1 MSRRNQS
8 HMFICMLLVCT
19 ALIVSYIKITNI
31 KKDYTYLNTTM
42 ACLNEHQHLDHH
54 DRIHTCRIDDQK
66 LTELAPKYGYKY
78 YHEDTTILLW
88 WPTTIWE

>member
-1 MSRRNQS
+1 MSKNQNT
-8 HMFICMLLVCT
+8 HMFICMLLVCA
-19 ALIVSYIKITNI
+19 ALILCHFKIKQIEE
-31 KKDYTYLNTTM
+31 DHAYLNTTM
-42 ACLNEHQHLDHH
+42 ACLSEHQHLDHH
-54 DRIHTCRIDDQK
+54 DRIYTCRIDDQK